1 MTIVLDA
8 SALLAV
14 LLDEQG
20 SQNVIPVMRGS
31 LMSAV
36 NASECFSRAIDK
48 GHSANISTQLLRQFE
63 IMIMPFGLKQA
74 AMTAELRQHTSAVGA
89 SLGDRAFLA
98 LAIEHQAIACTADR
112 RLAELEVGA
121 DIRLIR

>member
-1 MTIVLDA
+1 MTVVLDA

-48 GHSANISTQLLRQFE
+48 GYSASIPTQLLRQFD
-63 IMIMPFGLKQA
+63 ITIMPFGLKQA
-74 AMTAELRQHTSAVGA
+74 AMTAELRQHKSSVGA

-98 LAIEHQAIACTADR
+98 LAIEHQANALTGDR
-112 RLAELEVGA
+112 RLAAL
-121 DIRLIR
+121 DIGVDIQLIR